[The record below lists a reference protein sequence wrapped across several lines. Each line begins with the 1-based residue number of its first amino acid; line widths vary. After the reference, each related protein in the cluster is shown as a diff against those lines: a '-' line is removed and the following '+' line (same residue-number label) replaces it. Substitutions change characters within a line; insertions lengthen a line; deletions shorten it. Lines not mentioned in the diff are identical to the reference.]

1 MPIIQMMPNVPKEG
15 DIIWIDFDPQAG
27 VEIKKRRPAL
37 VVSKTEFQE
46 RTGLVVVVPITSTV
60 KEFPLH
66 VNLSGCKTTGDI
78 LCEQPKSFDFTARN
92 WQFIEK
98 LPELQFIR
106 VKEILSAIL
115 DLD

>member
-1 MPIIQMMPNVPKEG
+1 M
-15 DIIWIDFDPQAG
+15 
-27 VEIKKRRPAL
+27 
-37 VVSKTEFQE
+37 VSKTEFQE